1 MDKKYINEIHSS
13 PVSIETQKQIAQTV
27 LNTLRTIDNDCIL
40 AGGAPRDWYFNK
52 PATDLDFFVYI
63 PNSVPD
69 NDVIDL
75 ISNLFKIDEIK
86 NSEYVFYTKNPNLRT
101 VFQIGGYNMPVQIM
115 VMNFKTDFVL
125 DSFPLSIS
133 KIAWKDGVLY
143 PSEDFNLALKYN
155 AIFQTSKGYGN
166 NSKYF
171 NKILSKFPDKEFFT
185 SKEKMVNPSDLFSF
199 I

>member
-1 MDKKYINEIHSS
+1 MNEIHSL
-13 PVSIETQKQIAQTV
+13 PPQIELQKQTAQV
-27 LNTLRTIDNDCIL
+27 VFNTLCTIDNDCIL

-52 PATDLDFFVYI
+52 PATDLDFFIYL
-63 PNSVPD
+63 PD
-69 NDVIDL
+69 LVSDTIIINL
-75 ISNLFKIDEIK
+75 ISYLFVIDEIK
-86 NSEYVFYTKNPNLRT
+86 NNAYTPYTKNPNLRF
-101 VFQIGGYNMPVQIM
+101 VFQINGYDVPIQIM

-143 PSEDFNLALKYN
+143 PSEDFNLGLKYN
-155 AIFQTSKGYGN
+155 AIFQTSAGYGN

-185 SKEKMVNPSDLFSF
+185 SKGKMVNPSDLFSF